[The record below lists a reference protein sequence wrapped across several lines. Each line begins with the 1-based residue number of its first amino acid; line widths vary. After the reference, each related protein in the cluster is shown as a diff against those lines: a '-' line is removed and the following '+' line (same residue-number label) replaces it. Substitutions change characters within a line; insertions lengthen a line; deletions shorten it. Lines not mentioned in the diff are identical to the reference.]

1 MSNHTSRQGESDVA
15 TRVRRL
21 RFRSWHRGTREMDL
35 ILGGFADKHLDG
47 FTDDELDQFE
57 AMLGENDPDIYNWIT
72 GRETP
77 PESADSAVLQAV
89 ANHVATKGS
98 VR

>member
-1 MSNHTSRQGESDVA
+1 MSNHTSSPDESDVA
-15 TRVRRL
+15 TRIRRL

-47 FTDDELDQFE
+47 FSNDELDQYE

-72 GRETP
+72 GREP
-77 PESADSAVLQAV
+77 APNHADTAVLKAV
-89 ANHVATKGS
+89 ADHVAVKGS
-98 VR
+98 VG

>member
-1 MSNHTSRQGESDVA
+1 MSNHTSSPDESDVA

-47 FTDDELDQFE
+47 FSDDELDQFE

-72 GRETP
+72 GRERP
-77 PESADSAVLQAV
+77 PANADTAVLKAV
-89 ANHVATKGS
+89 ADYIAVKGS